1 MLLKESNYEAGLDK
15 SILKARDNFYCIDNY
30 TTNIQFNIENKHTI
44 IFTNYE
50 ILKKYENILI
60 ENSVWMELKE
70 EFNYKPEY
78 LSKMLYDNIHLWYL
92 ILFLNKMNTA
102 YELDKKHIRVLHPE
116 NIYILNEIYTNEK
129 EYIKHIAADP
139 NGLTLKSLYAKSDY
153 ILKKPNYSS
162 LDNIGSLDP
171 TPTTPDSGNDGFTS
185 LQYNLGRAYL
195 SQPVSCERPEGLTY
209 GNSYIEGTIISKKD
223 ELISLK
229 PLYMGNSCRILLNGE
244 ELLECPDNTSEILIL
259 NKRELKSLNKVVYTK
274 YELIESIDWYNVF
287 TNSLLVRLKCKFSE
301 MKDTM
306 DKKVKITFF
315 YEAGTTSEVKNIKL
329 NNSSMEDFRFVV
341 DISPNY
347 GKLRSV
353 SIALLG
359 DFREV
364 SEDFNVG
371 VAYMPHEFK
380 YTNVL
385 LSKDDYYHLKIEHT
399 NSADTIY
406 PLISYSFK
414 DYKLIDKDD
423 LVTKSLVNNLNLIP
437 NTSTPNDLIINNTTI
452 FKGLQLISL
461 IDNKELEGVD
471 VNGNFLEDSSLLDL
485 KDMND
490 RLLLYNSYSTT
501 NTKID
506 DYYISTNLFCR
517 NDIPKINGS
526 MGLFIKGKISLGEDE
541 DGKVITKSYCYVY
554 MLKMKNEYTNSS
566 KSLLSG
572 LYKLSPD
579 AENIDIDSDGLNFKN
594 LIKIAD
600 TSQNITGNSNISTFV
615 KIITRGNNIKIYD
628 EKTALPLIDYYDAEE
643 IKFSLHEQPSFG
655 LALFNVR
662 NPGYKNLIVMGKRN

>member
-1 MLLKESNYEAGLDK
+1 MLLKSSNYDAGLDR

-30 TTNIQFNIENKHTI
+30 TTHVKFNIDEKNSI

-60 ENSVWMELKE
+60 EHSVWTELKE
-70 EFNYKPEY
+70 EHKYRPEY

-92 ILFLNKMNTA
+92 ILFLNKMDNA
-102 YELDKKHIRVLHPE
+102 YQLDKKYVRILHPD

-129 EYIKHIAADP
+129 DYIKHVSADP
-139 NGLTLKSLYAKSDY
+139 NGLTMKSLYAKSDS
-153 ILKKPNYSS
+153 ILKKPDYSI
-162 LDNIGSLDP
+162 LDKIGSMDP
-171 TPTTPDSGNDGFTS
+171 SLPSDSEGNEGFFP

-195 SQPVSCERPEGLTY
+195 TQPISCERPNGLTY
-209 GNSYIEGTIISKKD
+209 GNGYIEGTIISKKN
-223 ELISLK
+223 EIVSLK
-229 PLYMGNSCRILLNGE
+229 PMYMGNSCRVLLNGE
-244 ELLECPDNTSEILIL
+244 EILKCPDNTKEIINL
-259 NKRELKSLNKVVYTK
+259 NNRDLKPLSKVVYTK
-274 YELIESIDWYNVF
+274 YELIETIDWYNAF
-287 TNSLLVRLKCKFSE
+287 TNSLLVRLKCNFSQ
-301 MKDTM
+301 MT
-306 DKKVKITFF
+306 DKMEKKIKITFF
-315 YEAGTTSEVKNIKL
+315 YEAGTKSEVRSIYLTNPD
-329 NNSSMEDFRFVV
+329 MQEVRFVF

-347 GKLRSV
+347 GKLQSI

-364 SEDFNVG
+364 RDDFSAG
-371 VAYMPHEFK
+371 VAFMPYEFK

-399 NSADTIY
+399 NSAETVY
-406 PLISYSFK
+406 PMISYSFK
-414 DYKLIDKDD
+414 DYKQITKED
-423 LVTKSLVNNLNLIP
+423 LVTKNIVNNLNLVP
-437 NTSTPNDLIINNTTI
+437 TTPSPTNLIINNTEV

-461 IDNKELEGVD
+461 IDNNELANTD
-471 VNGNFLEDSSLLDL
+471 INGNHLEDSNQLDL

-490 RLLLYNSYSTT
+490 RLLLYKSYDTK

-526 MGLFIKGKISLGEDE
+526 MGLFIKGKVALGEDSN
-541 DGKVITKSYCYVY
+541 GKVITKSYCYLY
-554 MLKMKNEYTNSS
+554 MLKMNNEYTDKT

-572 LYKLSPD
+572 LYKLDPEAD
-579 AENIDIDSDGLNFKN
+579 NIDLDSDGLNFKN

-600 TSQNITGNSNISTFV
+600 TKQTITGNRDVPTFV

-628 EKTALPLIDYYDAEE
+628 DKSALPLIDYYDANE
-643 IKFSLHEQPSFG
+643 IKFDLDEQPSFG

-662 NPGYKNLIVMGKRN
+662 NPGYKNLIVMGKQR